1 MSGFWCERA
10 WLPGAGGTA
19 RSDDGPAPAPGRV
32 VDAVRVETAPGRVV
46 DAVRVETAAGRI
58 TAVEPGA
65 PPSDGDVRLRGI
77 VLPGLADAHSHAFH
91 RALRGRTHAD
101 GGSFWTWR
109 QGMYALA
116 AALTPARYERL
127 ARAVYAELAL
137 GGTTA
142 VGEFHYV
149 HHRPDGTPYPA
160 AQGGPN
166 AMAEALR
173 SAARDAGVHLTLL
186 DTCYLHG
193 GLGTEGH
200 GPLAPEQARFGDGT
214 VERWARRVDA
224 LRAAWAD
231 DDRVLVGAA
240 AHSVRAV
247 APAELAAVA
256 RWARDAGAPL
266 HVHLSEQP
274 GENEAA
280 LAAFGVTP
288 TRLLHDAGALGP
300 GTTAV
305 HAVYLTDDDVALLGT
320 SGTGV
325 CLCPTTERDLADG
338 IAPGL
343 RLQRAGSPLSVGT
356 DQHVGADVLAE
367 ARGVEEHERLAGG
380 RRGAFDPA
388 TLVDIATSAGHAA
401 LGRPDAG
408 RIAVG
413 APADLVAV
421 RLDTP
426 RTAGADPA
434 QVALVAGATDV
445 SDVVAGG
452 ELVVRD
458 GVHRAGDVARMLAEA
473 IDEIWAAAERDI
485 ARDLTQDITR
495 GSDA

>member
-1 MSGFWCERA
+1 MRFWCERA
-10 WLPGAGGTA
+10 WLPGDGTGGA
-19 RSDDGPAPAPGRV
+19 ERSGRAPGRV
-32 VDAVRVETAPGRVV
+32 VESVRVEV
-46 DAVRVETAAGRI
+46 DEGRI
-58 TAVEPGA
+58 VVVEPGA
-65 PPSDGDVRLRGI
+65 AASDGDVRLGGV
-77 VLPGLADAHSHAFH
+77 VLPGLANAHSHAFH

-109 QGMYALA
+109 ASMYALA
-116 AALTPARYERL
+116 TALTPELYERL
-127 ARAVYAELAL
+127 ARAVYAEMAL

-149 HHRPDGTPYPA
+149 HHRADGTPYPA
-160 AQGGPN
+160 AEGGPN

-186 DTCYLHG
+186 DTCYLDG
-193 GLGTEGH
+193 GLGPDGH
-200 GPLAPEQARFGDGT
+200 ESLAPEQLRFGDGT
-214 VERWARRVDA
+214 VAAWARRVDA

-247 APAELAAVA
+247 MPPELAELA
-256 RWARDAGAPL
+256 RWARQAGAPL

-288 TRLLHDAGALGP
+288 TRLLHDAGVLGP

-305 HAVYLTDDDVALLGT
+305 HAVHLTDDDVTLLGA

-343 RLQRAGSPLSVGT
+343 RLLRAGSPLSVGT

-367 ARGVEEHERLAGG
+367 ARGVEEHERLATG
-380 RRGAFDPA
+380 RRGSFPPA
-388 TLVDIATSAGHAA
+388 TLIELATSAGHAA

-413 APADLVAV
+413 APADLVAI
-421 RLDTP
+421 RLDTV
-426 RTAGADPA
+426 RTAGIDPA
-434 QVALVAGATDV
+434 QVALVAGAADV

-452 ELVVRD
+452 ELVVR
-458 GVHRAGDVARMLAEA
+458 GGEHRAGDVGRMLADA
-473 IDEIWAAAERDI
+473 IEEVWTAA
-485 ARDLTQDITR
+485 TP
-495 GSDA
+495 

>member
-1 MSGFWCERA
+1 MSYWCERA
-10 WLPGAGGTA
+10 WVP
-19 RSDDGPAPAPGRV
+19 
-32 VDAVRVETAPGRVV
+32 DAA
-46 DAVRVETAAGRI
+46 AAGRAPGAVAESVRVDVEGGRI
-58 TAVEPGA
+58 VAVEPGA
-65 PPSDGDVRLRGI
+65 APSGRDVRLPGL

-91 RALRGRTHAD
+91 RALRGRTHGAVD
-101 GGSFWTWR
+101 RPGGGSFWTWR
-109 QGMYALA
+109 EDMYALA
-116 AALTPARYERL
+116 TALTPELYERL

-149 HHRPDGTPYPA
+149 HHRPDGTPYPTA
-160 AQGGPN
+160 EGGPN

-173 SAARDAGVHLTLL
+173 RAAHEAGVHLTLL

-193 GLGTEGH
+193 GLDAGGH
-200 GPLAPEQARFGDGT
+200 QPLAPEQARFGDGT
-214 VERWARRVDA
+214 VQAWTRRVDA
-224 LRAAWAD
+224 LRTAWAD

-266 HVHLSEQP
+266 HAHLSEQP
-274 GENEAA
+274 AENEAA

-305 HAVYLTDDDVALLGT
+305 HAVHLTDDDVALLGT

-338 IAPGL
+338 LAPGR
-343 RLQRAGSPLSVGT
+343 RLLEAGSPLSVGT

-367 ARGVEEHERLAGG
+367 VRGIEEHERLASG
-380 RRGAFDPA
+380 RRGRLDPA
-388 TLVDIATSAGHAA
+388 ALVEVATSAGHAA

-421 RLDTP
+421 RLDTV

-434 QVALVAGATDV
+434 QVALVAGAGDV

-458 GVHRAGDVARMLAEA
+458 GEHRAGDVARMLADA
-473 IDEIWAAAERDI
+473 IEEVWAAADGLHPRLYRTPHR
-485 ARDLTQDITR
+485 ATTR
-495 GSDA
+495 EDGA

>member
-1 MSGFWCERA
+1 MSFWCERA
-10 WLPGAGGTA
+10 WVPGDGGMPGGVAG
-19 RSDDGPAPAPGRV
+19 S
-32 VDAVRVETAPGRVV
+32 VRVETDG
-46 DAVRVETAAGRI
+46 GRI
-58 TAVEPGA
+58 VAVEVGA
-65 PPSDGDVRLRGI
+65 PASDGDVRLGGL
-77 VLPGLADAHSHAFH
+77 VLPGLANAHSHAFH
-91 RALRGRTHAD
+91 RALRGRTHGD

-109 QGMYALA
+109 EDMYALA
-116 AALTPARYERL
+116 TALTPELYERL
-127 ARAVYAELAL
+127 ARAVLAELAL

-149 HHRPDGTPYPA
+149 HHRADGTPYPA
-160 AQGGPN
+160 SEGGPN

-173 SAARDAGVHLTLL
+173 AAARDAGVHLTLL

-193 GLGTEGH
+193 GLGLGGH
-200 GPLAPEQARFGDGT
+200 EPLAPEQARFGDGT
-214 VERWARRVDA
+214 VEAWARRVDA

-247 APAELAAVA
+247 APPELAELA
-256 RWARDAGAPL
+256 RWARQAGAPL

-305 HAVYLTDDDVALLGT
+305 HAVHLTDDDVTLLGT

-343 RLQRAGSPLSVGT
+343 RLLRAGSPLSVGT
-356 DQHVGADVLAE
+356 DQHVDADVLAE
-367 ARGVEEHERLAGG
+367 VRGVEEHERLATG
-380 RRGAFDPA
+380 RRGAFPPA
-388 TLVDIATSAGHAA
+388 TLVDLATSAGHTAI
-401 LGRPDAG
+401 GRPDAG

-413 APADLVAV
+413 APAELVAI
-421 RLDTP
+421 RLDTV
-426 RTAGADPA
+426 RTAGIDPA
-434 QVALVAGATDV
+434 QVVLAAGAADV
-445 SDVVAGG
+445 SDVVADGR
-452 ELVVRD
+452 LVVRH
-458 GVHRAGDVARMLAEA
+458 GEHRVGDVPRMLADA
-473 IDEIWAAAERDI
+473 ITEIWAAAGRDI
-485 ARDLTQDITR
+485 TKETR
-495 GSDA
+495 T

>member
-1 MSGFWCERA
+1 VSDYWCERA
-10 WLPGAGGTA
+10 WLPGEGG
-19 RSDDGPAPAPGRV
+19 APGGV
-32 VDAVRVETAPGRVV
+32 VESVRVK
-46 DAVRVETAAGRI
+46 TAAGRI
-58 TAVEPGA
+58 VGVEPGA
-65 PPSDGDVRLRGI
+65 PTSDGDVRLTGI
-77 VLPGLADAHSHAFH
+77 VLPGLANAHSHAFH
-91 RALRGRTHAD
+91 RALRGRTHAG

-109 QGMYALA
+109 AGMYALA
-116 AALTPARYERL
+116 AALTPELYERL
-127 ARAVYAELAL
+127 ARAVFAEMVL

-149 HHRPDGTPYPA
+149 HHRADGTPYPA
-160 AQGGPN
+160 SEGGPN

-193 GLGTEGH
+193 GLGTAQHE
-200 GPLAPEQARFGDGT
+200 PLAPEQARFGDGT
-214 VERWARRVDA
+214 VEAWARRVGA

-247 APAELAAVA
+247 TPAELREVA
-256 RWARDAGAPL
+256 RWARQAGAPL

-300 GTTAV
+300 GTIAV
-305 HAVYLTDDDVALLGT
+305 HAVHLTDDDVTLLGG

-343 RLQRAGSPLSVGT
+343 RLLRAGSPLSVGT

-367 ARGVEEHERLAGG
+367 ARGVEEHERLATG
-380 RRGAFDPA
+380 RRGSFAPA
-388 TLVDIATSAGHAA
+388 ALVEMATSAGHTA

-413 APADLVAV
+413 APADLVAIH
-421 RLDTP
+421 LDTA
-426 RTAGADPA
+426 RTAGTDPA

-445 SDVVAGG
+445 TDVVTDG
-452 ELVVRD
+452 ELVVRH
-458 GVHRAGDVARMLAEA
+458 GEHRAGDVARMLSEA
-473 IDEIWAAAERDI
+473 IEEIWAV
-485 ARDLTQDITR
+485 TK
-495 GSDA
+495 GSEA

>member
-1 MSGFWCERA
+1 MRFWCERA
-10 WLPGAGGTA
+10 WVPGDGGA
-19 RSDDGPAPAPGRV
+19 AGRV
-32 VDAVRVETAPGRVV
+32 AESVRVEVDGGRF
-46 DAVRVETAAGRI
+46 AGVEAGVP
-58 TAVEPGA
+58 A
-65 PPSDGDVRLRGI
+65 SDGDVRLGGV
-77 VLPGLADAHSHAFH
+77 VLPGLANAHSHAFH

-109 QGMYALA
+109 SGMYALA
-116 AALTPARYERL
+116 TALTPELYERL
-127 ARAVYAELAL
+127 ARAVYAEMAL

-149 HHRPDGTPYPA
+149 HHRADGTPHPA
-160 AQGGPN
+160 AEGGPN

-173 SAARDAGVHLTLL
+173 SAARDAGVRLTLL

-193 GLGTEGH
+193 GLGPAGH
-200 GPLAPEQARFGDGT
+200 EPLAPEQLRFGDGT
-214 VERWARRVDA
+214 VAAWARRVDA
-224 LRAAWAD
+224 LRAAWAG

-247 APAELAAVA
+247 APPELAELA
-256 RWARDAGAPL
+256 RWARQAGAPL

-280 LAAFGVTP
+280 LAAFGGTP

-305 HAVYLTDDDVALLGT
+305 HAVHLTDDDVTLLGA

-338 IAPGL
+338 IAPGQ
-343 RLQRAGSPLSVGT
+343 RLLRAGSPLSVGT

-367 ARGVEEHERLAGG
+367 ARGVEEHERLATG
-380 RRGAFDPA
+380 RRGSFPPA
-388 TLVDIATSAGHAA
+388 TLIELATAAGHVA

-421 RLDTP
+421 RLDTV
-426 RTAGADPA
+426 RTAGIDPA
-434 QVALVAGATDV
+434 QVALVAGAGDV

-452 ELVVRD
+452 EVVVR
-458 GVHRAGDVARMLAEA
+458 GGEHRAGDVGRMLADA
-473 IDEIWAAAERDI
+473 IEEVWAVAG
-485 ARDLTQDITR
+485 RDLTLRMTQR
-495 GSDA
+495 SEA

>member
-1 MSGFWCERA
+1 MS
-10 WLPGAGGTA
+10 
-19 RSDDGPAPAPGRV
+19 
-32 VDAVRVETAPGRVV
+32 AVRVEV
-46 DAVRVETAAGRI
+46 DEGRI
-58 TAVEPGA
+58 AVVEPGVPA
-65 PPSDGDVRLRGI
+65 SSGDVRLGGV
-77 VLPGLADAHSHAFH
+77 VLPGLANAHSHAFH

-109 QGMYALA
+109 SGMYALA
-116 AALTPARYERL
+116 TALTPDLYQRL
-127 ARAVYAELAL
+127 ARAVYAEMAL

-149 HHRPDGTPYPA
+149 HHRADGTPYPA
-160 AQGGPN
+160 SEGGPN

-193 GLGTEGH
+193 GLGPDGH
-200 GPLAPEQARFGDGT
+200 EPLAPEQLRFGDGT
-214 VERWARRVDA
+214 VEAWARRVDA
-224 LRAAWAD
+224 LRTAWAD

-247 APAELAAVA
+247 APPELAELA
-256 RWARDAGAPL
+256 RWARQAGAPL

-280 LAAFGVTP
+280 LAAFGATP

-305 HAVYLTDDDVALLGT
+305 HAVHLTDGDVALLGA

-338 IAPGL
+338 IASGL
-343 RLQRAGSPLSVGT
+343 RLLRAGSPLSVGT
-356 DQHVGADVLAE
+356 DQHVGADALAE
-367 ARGVEEHERLAGG
+367 ARGVEEHERLATG
-380 RRGAFDPA
+380 RRGSFPPA
-388 TLVDIATSAGHAA
+388 TLIELATSAGHAA

-413 APADLVAV
+413 APADLVAI
-421 RLDTP
+421 RLDTV
-426 RTAGADPA
+426 RTAGIDPA
-434 QVALVAGATDV
+434 QVALVAGAGDV

-452 ELVVRD
+452 EVVVR
-458 GVHRAGDVARMLAEA
+458 GGEHRAGDVGRMLADAIEEVWAVSGRDMTQGSEA
-473 IDEIWAAAERDI
+473 
-485 ARDLTQDITR
+485 
-495 GSDA
+495 

>member
-1 MSGFWCERA
+1 MSFWCERA
-10 WLPGAGGTA
+10 WLPGSDGEGRSGEGRAG
-19 RSDDGPAPAPGRV
+19 DGRAGV
-32 VDAVRVETAPGRVV
+32 VDGVRVETA
-46 DAVRVETAAGRI
+46 DGRI
-58 TAVEPGA
+58 VQIEPGVPA
-65 PPSDGDVRLRGI
+65 SDGDVRLGGL
-77 VLPGLADAHSHAFH
+77 VLPGLANAHSHAFH

-109 QGMYALA
+109 EGMYALA
-116 AALTPARYERL
+116 TALTPELYERL
-127 ARAVYAELAL
+127 ARAVLAEAAL

-160 AQGGPN
+160 DEGGPN

-173 SAARDAGVHLTLL
+173 RAARDAGVHLTLL

-193 GLGTEGH
+193 GLGPAGH
-200 GPLAPEQARFGDGT
+200 EPLAAEQARFGDGT
-214 VERWARRVDA
+214 VQAWARRVDA
-224 LRAAWAD
+224 LRSAWAD

-247 APAELAAVA
+247 APEELREVV
-256 RWARDAGAPL
+256 RWAREAGAPL

-274 GENEAA
+274 AENDAA

-305 HAVYLTDDDVALLGT
+305 HAVHLTEDDVALLGA

-343 RLQRAGSPLSVGT
+343 RLLRAGSPLSVGT
-356 DQHVGADVLAE
+356 DQHVSADVLAE
-367 ARGVEEHERLAGG
+367 ARGVEEHERLASG
-380 RRGAFDPA
+380 RRGAFGPA
-388 TLVDIATSAGHAA
+388 ALVELATSAGHAA

-408 RIAVG
+408 RIVVG

-421 RLDTP
+421 RLGTA
-426 RTAGADPA
+426 RTAGTDPA
-434 QVALVAGATDV
+434 QAIMVAGAADV

-452 ELVVRD
+452 ELVVRH
-458 GVHRAGDVARMLAEA
+458 GEHRAGDVARMLAEV
-473 IDEIWAAAERDI
+473 IDEVWTAAGRGAAGRRATPESSAGTTPDGGT
-485 ARDLTQDITR
+485 TQ
-495 GSDA
+495 GSRA